1 MEIFFL
7 QSSTGVYGLQ
17 KRMVHSIA
25 SLVNPHA
32 KLAETEAKRAEQ
44 EYYQSQSATRRPA
57 TTSGSKLSGNTLSKY
72 ILGYLATKNI
82 SEYWKFSIFGSL

>member
-1 MEIFFL
+1 
-7 QSSTGVYGLQ
+7 
-17 KRMVHSIA
+17 MVHSIA

-44 EYYQSQSATRRPA
+44 EYYQSQSATKRPA

-82 SEYWKFSIFGSL
+82 PEFLEIFYFWKFVRLNG